1 MSKSRVSSLGIS
13 TAGVS
18 GLHTDS
24 TGLRR
29 LARVARFG
37 LAALA
42 LSAGLALSPA
52 AALARPDTNAAAAI
66 TDPTPVSVQNWSSRL
81 WTSARLGDVDQ
92 FKMLLE
98 NPPAEVQ
105 NDAAYASLR
114 ESIALLKT
122 NVTKREEQR
131 DKRLGEVRDE
141 LKELLDEDRTPAVL
155 SNALKFSV
163 ELHELSRDKATVLAD
178 PQVSEIVTKAKDAAL
193 EAEAK
198 GDWLMSTELFVRL
211 NALLEQKGTFKDDVD
226 RQGRRLA
233 MLRLYAPKRLWE
245 LRDARLRADGE
256 KPLPEYNGAAD
267 DYHNKLKGI
276 DKAMVLR
283 ALNRAATEHVEQTT
297 MRQVLTGAVDTLRTM
312 AGTVDLRAAFAGL
325 GNDAARAKFI
335 AALDA
340 EAAALKNGSKPLDL
354 SDAAALLDR
363 VLAANNDSVKI
374 FEPAVL
380 HEFGN
385 GGMGQLDEF
394 SAIIWPDELARFDRM
409 TQGEFVG
416 VGVQIEFDEFSNI
429 KVVSPLE
436 GTPAFRAGLRPG
448 DVIKKVDGVNT
459 FGLTLDQAV
468 DLITGPINTK
478 VTLTVEREDDAAQAD
493 AEGKKPKREIDFAMN
508 RGRIEVVSVKGW
520 KREGVHEDDWNWFVD
535 EQNKIGYIRLTQFS
549 RNTAAEF
556 KNAVDR
562 LEKRGMKGLV
572 VDLRFN
578 PGGYLD
584 QAVEIANEF
593 INQGVIVM
601 MQGPSKRPE
610 QPERAQVGRATLGE
624 TPVVVLVNE
633 GSASASEIV
642 SGALQYYGSPNKTGS
657 TIKTIVMG
665 SRSFGKGSVQKV
677 YSIGDNAR
685 MKLTTQ
691 YYMLPNGRIVHRKP
705 GAADWGVTPNLLVE
719 MLPKQVADALTIRK
733 NADVLALDGAGNI
746 VPNSS
751 ASANPDDLLSKGT
764 DLQLETALLLIKSQV
779 PPKGIEQ
786 ARANEEPK
794 ETAR

>member
-1 MSKSRVSSLGIS
+1 MSQSRVF
-13 TAGVS
+13 
-18 GLHTDS
+18 
-24 TGLRR
+24 
-29 LARVARFG
+29 VARRGVLG
-37 LAALA
+37 LLSRGAL
-42 LSAGLALSPA
+42 LSLVIASGTLLTPGAV
-52 AALARPDTNAAAAI
+52 LARPDTNAAALS
-66 TDPTPVSVQNWSSRL
+66 DPTPVAVQNWSSRL
-81 WTSARLGDVDQ
+81 WTSARLGDVEQ

-98 NPPAEVQ
+98 NPPTEVQ
-105 NDAAYASLR
+105 NDALYASLR
-114 ESIALLKT
+114 DSIARLKG
-122 NVTKREEQR
+122 NVGKREEQR
-131 DKRLGEVRDE
+131 DKRLGEVKTELQEAIEEDE
-141 LKELLDEDRTPAVL
+141 TPATL
-155 SNALKFSV
+155 SNALKTAV
-163 ELHELSRDKATVLAD
+163 EMHEYARDKGQVLGDPTVTK
-178 PQVSEIVTKAKDAAL
+178 IVGKAKDAAL
-193 EAEAK
+193 ESEAK

-211 NALLEQKGTFKDDVD
+211 NALLEQPGTFKDDVE

-267 DYHNKLKGI
+267 DYHTKLKGI
-276 DKAMVLR
+276 DKSMVLR
-283 ALNRAATEHVEQTT
+283 AINRAATEHVEQTT
-297 MRQVLTGAVDTLRTM
+297 MRQILTGGVDALRTM
-312 AGTVDLRAAFAGL
+312 AGTVDLRSAFQGL
-325 GNDAARAKFI
+325 GNDVARAKFV

-340 EAAALKNGSKPLDL
+340 EAAALKNGTKPLDL
-354 SDAAALLDR
+354 NDANNLVDR
-363 VLAANNDSVKI
+363 ILAANNDSVKI
-374 FEPAVL
+374 FDPAVL

-385 GGMGQLDEF
+385 GGMSRLDEF
-394 SAIIWPDELARFDRM
+394 SAIIWPDEMLRFERM
-409 TQGEFVG
+409 TRGEFVG
-416 VGVQIEFDEFSNI
+416 VGVQIEFDEASNI

-436 GTPAFRAGLRPG
+436 GTPAFRAGIKPG

-478 VTLTVEREDDAAQAD
+478 VTLTVEREDEAAAAD
-493 AEGKKPKREIDFAMN
+493 AEGKKPKREIDLAMN

-520 KREGVHEDDWNWFVD
+520 KRDGVHEDDWNWFVD
-535 EQNKIGYIRLTQFS
+535 EANKIGYIRLTQFS
-549 RNTAAEF
+549 RNTASEF

-562 LEKRGMKGLV
+562 LEKRGMRGLV

-610 QPERAQVGRATLGE
+610 QPERAMNGKATLGE

-642 SGALQYYGSPNKTGS
+642 SGALQYYGSPNKTGT
-657 TIKTIVMG
+657 TIKTLVMG

-677 YSIGDNAR
+677 YPIGDNAQ

-705 GAADWGVTPNLLVE
+705 GATDWGVTPNLLVE
-719 MLPKQVADALTIRK
+719 MLPKQVADALTLRK
-733 NADVLALDGAGNI
+733 NADILSLDNAGNI

-751 ASANPDDLLSKGT
+751 ASANPEDLMAKGI

-779 PPKGIEQ
+779 PPKAVEQ
-786 ARANEEPK
+786 ARINDEPK
-794 ETAR
+794 DVAR

>member
-1 MSKSRVSSLGIS
+1 MKTSRLSDSRPS
-13 TAGVS
+13 T
-18 GLHTDS
+18 
-24 TGLRR
+24 
-29 LARVARFG
+29 LARLTRG
-37 LAALA
+37 GMLALA
-42 LSAGLALSPA
+42 IAAGSVLAPTSV
-52 AALARPDTNAAAAI
+52 LARPDTAMAEI
-66 TDPTPVSVQNWSSRL
+66 TADPQPVSVQNWSSRL
-81 WTSARLGDVDQ
+81 WSASRVGDVEQ
-92 FKMLLE
+92 FKNLLD
-98 NPPAEVQ
+98 NPPAEVMT
-105 NDAAYASLR
+105 DPVYASLR
-114 ESIALLKT
+114 DSIALLKG
-122 NVTKREEQR
+122 NVAKREELR

-141 LKELLDEDRTPAVL
+141 LKELLEEDHAPATL

-163 ELHELSRDKATVLAD
+163 ELHELSRDKTAVLDD
-178 PQVSEIVTKAKDAAL
+178 PQIKDVVTKAKDAAL
-193 EAEAK
+193 AAEAK

-283 ALNRAATEHVEQTT
+283 ALNRAATEHVEQETF
-297 MRQVLTGAVDTLRTM
+297 RQILTGAVDTIRTM
-312 AGTVDLRAAFAGL
+312 AGTVDLRAAFEGL
-325 GNDAARAKFI
+325 GNDVARAKFI

-340 EAAALKNGSKPLDL
+340 ESAALKNGTKPLDVN
-354 SDAAALLDR
+354 DASNLVDR
-363 VLAANNDSVKI
+363 ILAANNDSVKI
-374 FEPAVL
+374 FEPAIL

-385 GGMGQLDEF
+385 GGMGELDEF

-436 GTPAFRAGLRPG
+436 GTPAFRAGIKPG

-478 VTLTVEREDDAAQAD
+478 VTLTVEREDDTAKPD
-493 AEGKKPKREIDFAMN
+493 AEGKKPKREIDLAMS

-520 KREGVHEDDWNWFVD
+520 KREGIHEDDWNWFVD

-556 KNAVDR
+556 KNAVSR

-610 QPERAQVGRATLGE
+610 QPERAQIGKATLAQ

-642 SGALQYYGSPNKTGS
+642 SGALQYYGNPNKTGS
-657 TIKTIVMG
+657 SIKTLIMG
-665 SRSFGKGSVQKV
+665 ARSFGKGSVQKV

-705 GAADWGVTPNLLVE
+705 GATEWGVTPNLLVE

-733 NADVLALDGAGNI
+733 NADILSLDAGGNI
-746 VPNSS
+746 VPNAS
-751 ASANPDDLLSKGT
+751 ASANPDDLLTKGT
-764 DLQLETALLLIKSQV
+764 DLQLETALLLIKSQI
-779 PPKGIEQ
+779 PPKGVEQ
-786 ARANEEPK
+786 ARVNDEPK
-794 ETAR
+794 DVSR